1 LPPLAVWLLAA
12 LASYASAAAGAQPQS
27 TAGVSE
33 ATEQRIRHIEDH
45 LLPPVLVDGEA
56 AKAATLVQKMHDL
69 GVPGVSIAFFRGGK
83 VEWTDAV
90 GVTRQGGPAV
100 DASTVFQAAS
110 ISKPVTAMAVMTF
123 KQSGK
128 LDLDQDVNV
137 YLKSWRL
144 PDGNATASQHATI
157 RRLLSHTAGMSVHGF
172 EGYSSGDPIPSL
184 IQILNGETPANSPPI
199 RVATVPGSIWSYS
212 GGGYVIVQQMLGDL
226 TRTGF
231 AELMGDRILKPAGM
245 QRSSFDQPISPALQ
259 ADAASP
265 YDSKGQPIP
274 GGVHTYPEQAAA
286 GLWTTP
292 TDLAH
297 FAINLQHS
305 LAGKAD
311 GILSQAAA
319 REMLKPVGP
328 GTWSMGFRVGG
339 GNDHP
344 YFMHGGS
351 NEGFRALLVAFDDGD
366 GIAVMTNGDGGLGIT
381 SALVRTAA
389 AEYGWPEFQPKR
401 HRPLRVSANELERFV
416 GQYRLGADVA
426 ISVTRKG
433 ETLYLQIADGDLTEV
448 TPEGPLSFF
457 SRTSDTQV
465 TFQLDADH
473 RPSRIHIDTLLAA
486 YDADRVD
493 ADSTSSNRSLP
504 PRDPPSELMR
514 LIGEYGSAD
523 ARLTVYEEDGALFA
537 DGLDLRRARLRRLGA
552 KQFSVDDST
561 TASRAARLDFE
572 LDQRQRAAAVVAGA
586 TRLPRRDIGREI
598 VAQIQAGTKQNP
610 VRLRRT
616 SMEATP
622 PTEPP
627 PKRPFD
633 LVDLA
638 SVDPT
643 IKFDIRYAT
652 SNNFIGFPLYER
664 PAAYL
669 QRPAAEALGRVQR
682 ALESKGFGLLVFDGY
697 RPWFVTKMFWDASPE
712 MGHVFVADP
721 SKGSRHNRGCAVDLT
736 LYDLKTGREV
746 VMTGRYDEMSQR
758 SFADYLGGT
767 SRQRWL
773 RDLLRGA
780 METEGFVVYP
790 QEWWHFD
797 YKDWS
802 DYAIGTAT
810 FSEIRR
816 Q

>member
-1 LPPLAVWLLAA
+1 MNRANRRVRSKCFPSLAVWLLAV
-12 LASYASAAAGAQPQS
+12 LAGHASAASGAQPQS
-27 TAGVSE
+27 TGGVPE

-45 LLPPVLVDGEA
+45 LLPPALVDGEA
-56 AKAATLVQKMHDL
+56 AKSTTLARKMHDL

-90 GVTRQGGPAV
+90 GVIRQGGPAV

-128 LDLDQDVNV
+128 LDLDQDVNA
-137 YLKSWRL
+137 YLKSWKL
-144 PDGNATASQHATI
+144 PGSATDSQRATI
-157 RRLLSHTAGMSVHGF
+157 RRLLSHTAGTSVHGF
-172 EGYSSGDPIPSL
+172 EGYSSGDPLPSL

-199 RVATVPGSIWSYS
+199 RVAAMPGAAWSYS
-212 GGGYVIVQQMLGDL
+212 GGGYVIVQQMLADL
-226 TRTGF
+226 TSTGF
-231 AELMGDRILKPAGM
+231 ADLMGDRVLKPADM
-245 QRSSFDQPISPALQ
+245 HRSSFDQPIAPALKGN
-259 ADAASP
+259 AAAP

-274 GGVHTYPEQAAA
+274 GGAHTYPEQAAA

-319 REMLKPVGP
+319 REMLRPVGQ
-328 GTWSMGFRVGG
+328 GSWSMGFRVGG
-339 GNDHP
+339 GSDHP

-351 NEGFRALLVAFDDGD
+351 NAGFRALLVAFDDGD
-366 GIAVMTNGDGGLGIT
+366 GIAVMTNGDGGLAIT

-389 AEYGWPEFQPKR
+389 AEYGWREFQPKR
-401 HRPLRVSANELERFV
+401 HRPLRVSANELERFAD
-416 GQYRLGADVA
+416 QYRLGADV
-426 ISVTRKG
+426 ISVTRKDD
-433 ETLYLQIADGDLTEV
+433 TLYLQVADGDLTEV

-457 SRTSDTQV
+457 SRTSDTEV
-465 TFQLDADH
+465 TFRLDADH
-473 RPSRIHIDTLLAA
+473 RPSGIHIDTLLAA

-493 ADSTSSNRSLP
+493 ADSTSSNPSLP
-504 PRDPPSELMR
+504 PRDPPSELKR

-523 ARLTVYEEDGALFA
+523 ARLTVYEEGGALFA
-537 DGLDLRRARLRRLGA
+537 DGLDLRRAQLRRLGA
-552 KQFSVDDST
+552 TKFSVDDAAT
-561 TASRAARLDFE
+561 VGQPARLDFE
-572 LDQRQRAAAVVAGA
+572 LDQRQRVAAVVVGA

-616 SMEATP
+616 AMAATP
-622 PTEPP
+622 PAELP

-633 LVDLA
+633 LVELA

-643 IKFDIRYAT
+643 IKLDIRYAT
-652 SNNFIGFPLYER
+652 TNNFIGFPLYER

-682 ALESKGFGLLVFDGY
+682 ALKSKGYGLLVFDGY
-697 RPWFVTKMFWDASPE
+697 RPWS
-712 MGHVFVADP
+712 
-721 SKGSRHNRGCAVDLT
+721 
-736 LYDLKTGREV
+736 
-746 VMTGRYDEMSQR
+746 
-758 SFADYLGGT
+758 
-767 SRQRWL
+767 
-773 RDLLRGA
+773 
-780 METEGFVVYP
+780 
-790 QEWWHFD
+790 
-797 YKDWS
+797 
-802 DYAIGTAT
+802 
-810 FSEIRR
+810 
-816 Q
+816 